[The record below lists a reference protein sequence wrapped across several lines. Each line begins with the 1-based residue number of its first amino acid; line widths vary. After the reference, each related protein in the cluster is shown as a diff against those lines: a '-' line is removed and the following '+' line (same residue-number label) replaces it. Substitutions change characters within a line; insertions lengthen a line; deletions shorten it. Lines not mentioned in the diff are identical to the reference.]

1 MQSCQLRRRE
11 FITLLGGVA
20 AWPLGAHAQQPAK
33 PVIGFLSGRSSEE
46 SRYLVAAFNDG
57 LRGED
62 FIEGQNVMIEY
73 RWAEGQNERLPAQA
87 IDLARRQVAV
97 IVAVGGDPSTH
108 AAKAATTRIPIA
120 CVFGTDPVQTD
131 LVASL
136 NRPGGNVTGVHP
148 VSHALESKRLA
159 LLHNLIP
166 KGKAIAM
173 LVYSGRA
180 TSELQ
185 LEEARNAAV
194 ALEREFQVLNAAT
207 PSEIDRAFATLTQSR
222 VGGLMVSADAF
233 FNSRREQIVTL
244 ATFHKIP
251 ALYHVREFAAAGGL
265 MSYGASISDS
275 YRQVG
280 VYTGRILKGAKP
292 LDLPVLQPTKFDL
305 VINLRTA
312 KALGLTIPDKMLALA
327 DEVIEWVP

>member
-136 NRPGGNVTGVHP
+136 NRPGGNVTGVYP

-159 LLHNLIP
+159 LCIISFQRGKQLRCSCTQVVRHPNCSWKKLGMRQLRLSGNFKFSMRLRRVKLIEHSQLSP
-166 KGKAIAM
+166 
-173 LVYSGRA
+173 RA
-180 TSELQ
+180 E
-185 LEEARNAAV
+185 
-194 ALEREFQVLNAAT
+194 
-207 PSEIDRAFATLTQSR
+207 
-222 VGGLMVSADAF
+222 
-233 FNSRREQIVTL
+233 
-244 ATFHKIP
+244 
-251 ALYHVREFAAAGGL
+251 
-265 MSYGASISDS
+265 
-275 YRQVG
+275 
-280 VYTGRILKGAKP
+280 
-292 LDLPVLQPTKFDL
+292 
-305 VINLRTA
+305 
-312 KALGLTIPDKMLALA
+312 
-327 DEVIEWVP
+327 